1 MNSSLVSNAVTRG
14 IAPMAGRHQP
24 AGPYDMHTSL
34 PVLLRRVPFSESIM
48 LRPHRGA
55 ADGSQF
61 GTVRRPAP
69 GKRGACLLA
78 RLVSVGQSGISVRR
92 VGGNRAGE
100 MRFTRFLRNV
110 RVRPD
115 EMVATARE
123 RTAGL
128 VKGRHILAIQDTTT
142 LRDDGK
148 QRSLNLHPM
157 IAVDAHDGA
166 LLGLVDAVFL
176 SHVGGKKHLCKKRP
190 FAEKE
195 SRRWLDAT
203 KTAAGLVA
211 AGAVC
216 VTVIADREGDI
227 YEEFAC
233 RPAETELLIRVH
245 HDRLLEDGG
254 ALYGCMEDV
263 AELGRET
270 IDLPANP
277 GRPARQAVLALRAR
291 KVTLVRPKRNHPAEA
306 AKLPKNVTLTLV
318 EAREVDPP
326 DAVTPVHWR
335 LLTTHPVV
343 TLADACRITGFYR
356 QRWTI
361 EQVFRVMKTK
371 GFDIEAVRVAEDG
384 PFEKLTTATLIAA
397 IQVLQMVRER
407 DGVAGRPLQD
417 VLDPDDQP
425 ALEAICQSL
434 EGKTD
439 KQKNPHPKGSLAYA
453 SWVCARLGGWTGYY
467 GKPGPIVMMQGL
479 QSLRA
484 MLRGWRLRDDV

>member
-1 MNSSLVSNAVTRG
+1 
-14 IAPMAGRHQP
+14 
-24 AGPYDMHTSL
+24 
-34 PVLLRRVPFSESIM
+34 
-48 LRPHRGA
+48 
-55 ADGSQF
+55 
-61 GTVRRPAP
+61 
-69 GKRGACLLA
+69 
-78 RLVSVGQSGISVRR
+78 
-92 VGGNRAGE
+92 
-100 MRFTRFLRNV
+100 MRFTRFLRNR

-115 EMVATARE
+115 EMVASALAR
-123 RTAGL
+123 TTGL

-157 IAVDAHDGA
+157 IAVDAHDGG

-176 SHVGGKKHLCKKRP
+176 NRTGGKKRLCAKRA

-203 KTAAGLVA
+203 KTAASLAA
-211 AGAVC
+211 AGATC
-216 VTVIADREGDI
+216 VTVVADREGDI

-233 RPAETELLIRVH
+233 RPAETELLIRAH
-245 HDRLLEDGG
+245 HDRVLEDGG
-254 ALYGCMEDV
+254 ALYGCMDGV
-263 AELGRET
+263 PELGRET
-270 IDLPANP
+270 IDLAANP

-306 AKLPKNVTLTLV
+306 AKLPENVTLTLV
-318 EAREVDPP
+318 EAREADPP

-335 LLTTHPVV
+335 LLTTHTVT
-343 TLADACRITGFYR
+343 TLADACRITAFYR

-361 EQVFRVMKTK
+361 EQMFRVMKTK

-384 PFEKLTTATLIAA
+384 PFENLTTATLIAA

-417 VLDPDDQP
+417 ALDPEDQP
-425 ALEAICQSL
+425 ALEAICQTL
-434 EGKTD
+434 EGKTE

-479 QSLRA
+479 QSLKA
-484 MLRGWRLRDDV
+484 MLRGWKLGRDV

>member
-1 MNSSLVSNAVTRG
+1 
-14 IAPMAGRHQP
+14 
-24 AGPYDMHTSL
+24 
-34 PVLLRRVPFSESIM
+34 
-48 LRPHRGA
+48 
-55 ADGSQF
+55 
-61 GTVRRPAP
+61 
-69 GKRGACLLA
+69 
-78 RLVSVGQSGISVRR
+78 

-100 MRFTRFLRNV
+100 MRITRFLRNP

-115 EMVATARE
+115 EMVATARG

-148 QRSLNLHPM
+148 QCSLNLHPM
-157 IAVDAHDGA
+157 IAVDAHDGG

-176 SHVGGKKHLCKKRP
+176 NHVGGKKRLCAKRP

-203 KTAAGLVA
+203 NTAASLVV
-211 AGAVC
+211 AGAAC
-216 VTVIADREGDI
+216 VTVVADREGDI

-233 RPAETELLIRVH
+233 RPAETELLIRAH
-245 HDRLLEDGG
+245 HDRVLEGGG
-254 ALYGCMEDV
+254 ALYDCMEGI

-270 IDLPANP
+270 INLPANP
-277 GRPARQAVLALRAR
+277 GRPARKVVLALRAR
-291 KVTLVRPKRNHPAEA
+291 QVTLKRPKRNHPAEA
-306 AKLPKNVTLTLV
+306 AKLPKTVALTLV

-326 DAVTPVHWR
+326 DAVAPVHWR
-335 LLTTHPVV
+335 LLTTHTVA
-343 TLADACRITGFYR
+343 TFADARRITGFYR

-361 EQVFRVMKTK
+361 EQLFRVMKTK
-371 GFDIEAVRVAEDG
+371 GFDIEAVRIAEDG
-384 PFEKLTTATLIAA
+384 PFENLTTATLIAA

-417 VLDPDDQP
+417 ALDPEDQP
-425 ALEAICQSL
+425 ALEAICQTL
-434 EGKTD
+434 EGKTE

-467 GKPGPIVMMQGL
+467 GKPGPIVMMHGL
-479 QSLRA
+479 RSLKA
-484 MLRGWRLRDDV
+484 MLRGWKLRNDV

>member
-1 MNSSLVSNAVTRG
+1 M
-14 IAPMAGRHQP
+14 
-24 AGPYDMHTSL
+24 
-34 PVLLRRVPFSESIM
+34 
-48 LRPHRGA
+48 
-55 ADGSQF
+55 
-61 GTVRRPAP
+61 
-69 GKRGACLLA
+69 LA
-78 RLVSVGQSGISVRR
+78 RLVCVGQSGISVRR

-100 MRFTRFLRNV
+100 MRFTRFLRNQ
-110 RVRPD
+110 RVRPE
-115 EMVATARE
+115 EMVATARA

-157 IAVDAHDGA
+157 IAVDAGDGG

-176 SHVGGKKHLCKKRP
+176 THVGGKKRLSAKRP

-195 SRRWLDAT
+195 SRRWLDAIN
-203 KTAAGLVA
+203 TAASLVA

-233 RPAETELLIRVH
+233 RPAETELLIRAH
-245 HDRLLEDGG
+245 HDRILEDGG
-254 ALYGCMEDV
+254 ALNGCMDEV
-263 AELGRET
+263 PELGRET

-277 GRPARQAVLALRAR
+277 GRPARRVVLALRAR
-291 KVTLVRPKRNHPAEA
+291 TVTLVRPKRNHPAEA

-326 DAVTPVHWR
+326 AAVTPVHWR
-335 LLTTHPVV
+335 LLTTHAVD
-343 TLADACRITGFYR
+343 TLADARRITGFYR

-384 PFEKLTTATLIAA
+384 PFENLTTATLIAA

-407 DGVAGRPLQD
+407 DGVAGRPLKD
-417 VLDPDDQP
+417 TLAPDDQP
-425 ALEAICQSL
+425 ALEAICQTL
-434 EGKTD
+434 EGKTER
-439 KQKNPHPKGSLAYA
+439 QKNPHPKGSLAYA

-467 GKPGPIVMMQGL
+467 GKPGPIVMMHGL
-479 QSLRA
+479 QSLKA
-484 MLRGWRLRDDV
+484 MLHGWRLRNDV

>member
-1 MNSSLVSNAVTRG
+1 
-14 IAPMAGRHQP
+14 
-24 AGPYDMHTSL
+24 
-34 PVLLRRVPFSESIM
+34 
-48 LRPHRGA
+48 
-55 ADGSQF
+55 
-61 GTVRRPAP
+61 
-69 GKRGACLLA
+69 
-78 RLVSVGQSGISVRR
+78 
-92 VGGNRAGE
+92 
-100 MRFTRFLRNV
+100 
-110 RVRPD
+110 
-115 EMVATARE
+115 
-123 RTAGL
+123 
-128 VKGRHILAIQDTTT
+128 
-142 LRDDGK
+142 
-148 QRSLNLHPM
+148 M
-157 IAVDAHDGA
+157 IAVDAYDGG

-176 SHVGGKKHLCKKRP
+176 NHVGGKKHLCKKRP

-203 KTAAGLVA
+203 NTAASLVA

-216 VTVIADREGDI
+216 VTVVADQEGDI

-233 RPAETELLIRVH
+233 RPTETELLIRAH
-245 HDRLLEDGG
+245 HDRNLEDGG
-254 ALYGCMEDV
+254 ALYGCMENV

-291 KVTLVRPKRNHPAEA
+291 TVTLVRPKRNHPAEA
-306 AKLPKNVTLTLV
+306 AKLPKTVTLTLV

-335 LLTTHPVV
+335 LLTTHTVD
-343 TLADACRITGFYR
+343 TLAEAYRITGFYR

-371 GFDIEAVRVAEDG
+371 GFDIEAVRIAEDR
-384 PFEKLTTATLIAA
+384 PFENLTTATLIAA

-407 DGVAGRPLQD
+407 DGVARRPLRD
-417 VLDPDDQP
+417 ALDPDDQP
-425 ALEAICQSL
+425 AVEAICRTL

-479 QSLRA
+479 QSLKA
-484 MLRGWRLRDDV
+484 MLHGWRIRNDV

>member
-1 MNSSLVSNAVTRG
+1 
-14 IAPMAGRHQP
+14 
-24 AGPYDMHTSL
+24 
-34 PVLLRRVPFSESIM
+34 
-48 LRPHRGA
+48 
-55 ADGSQF
+55 
-61 GTVRRPAP
+61 
-69 GKRGACLLA
+69 
-78 RLVSVGQSGISVRR
+78 VRR

-277 GRPARQAVLALRAR
+277 GRPARQVLLRAQGHAGA
-291 KVTLVRPKRNHPAEA
+291 PKRNHPAGRRSCRRTLRSPWS
-306 AKLPKNVTLTLV
+306 KRVKSILPM
-318 EAREVDPP
+318 R
-326 DAVTPVHWR
+326 
-335 LLTTHPVV
+335 
-343 TLADACRITGFYR
+343 
-356 QRWTI
+356 
-361 EQVFRVMKTK
+361 
-371 GFDIEAVRVAEDG
+371 
-384 PFEKLTTATLIAA
+384 
-397 IQVLQMVRER
+397 
-407 DGVAGRPLQD
+407 
-417 VLDPDDQP
+417 
-425 ALEAICQSL
+425 
-434 EGKTD
+434 
-439 KQKNPHPKGSLAYA
+439 
-453 SWVCARLGGWTGYY
+453 
-467 GKPGPIVMMQGL
+467 
-479 QSLRA
+479 
-484 MLRGWRLRDDV
+484 